1 MPSYRKHSARLA
13 LALLATVCASAA
25 AYDTPPGEMPP
36 PPAFGPATPVD
47 QLQDMSGG
55 SSTTNNITE
64 QTLTGTMSETEAKHN
79 VSGGN
84 LISDNA
90 LTGASGLPTVIQNS
104 GNNVLIQNATTVI
117 VRMNP

>member
-1 MPSYRKHSARLA
+1 MPSYRKHRARL
-13 LALLATVCASAA
+13 LVTFLATVGTSAA
-25 AYDTPPGEMPP
+25 AYATPPGEFPP
-36 PPAFGPATPVD
+36 PPAFGQPTPVD
-47 QLQDMSGG
+47 QLKDMSGG
-55 SSTTNNITE
+55 SSTTNNVTE